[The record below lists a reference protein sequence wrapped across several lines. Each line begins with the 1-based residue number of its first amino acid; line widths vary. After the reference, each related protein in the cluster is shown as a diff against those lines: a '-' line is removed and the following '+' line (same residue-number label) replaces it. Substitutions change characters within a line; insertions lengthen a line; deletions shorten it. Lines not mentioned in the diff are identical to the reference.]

1 MLESEKC
8 NFAALS
14 CIGETYELLGETV
27 LSTSYY
33 RSAVVDCNST
43 DLSTL
48 LRYTNILLES
58 GEGEGEGGEDEVE
71 ECKLNIIDNESRSNN
86 KYKMILDILSPYVT
100 ESIHIISYKK
110 SSHAR
115 SIDMYI
121 RILLNYVRASVN
133 SVSTNR
139 KICKSECNSVRN
151 SSKHCDDYNKN
162 NEKENYDNN
171 NKSNND
177 DKNNNNNFSNNN
189 SNINDNDNQ
198 SNDNYNF
205 KIQESISIL
214 ETIAFH
220 FPTNIDSLKL
230 LHSLLIR
237 SRNYLKSLEISKK
250 IVINYP
256 TSCFGHYLMG
266 RSLLEL
272 NRSKESISALN
283 VSIMLHKKK
292 ESKSTEIGIKS
303 ELKEKFISIFGKVQS
318 NKNEKIEI
326 QNPEFFLLR
335 SKFLLAMAHFS
346 LLEYVRSVP
355 LLISVIEI
363 IESGTVE
370 EDKSFLPG
378 TFLSGS
384 SGTFFEVDNY
394 YLEKNAYCALG
405 SSYYFTEDYF
415 GAYVP
420 LLRCTALIKKFLM
433 GNNLMD
439 FDDDGNTEDLREL
452 SSGRERAEKMEI
464 MNENREE
471 KGDIVYSNTK
481 VNIALRQE
489 VKKRNEGSRNKVD
502 EETNT
507 KINEKYFV
515 FASEKWSQLSQ
526 VQHFLE
532 FKEESVNSKLIAI
545 KISKKMEI
553 KSSKNFHDNVNN
565 EKYEE
570 NKNIKNKAYL
580 GEEKFSVNENMNLV
594 NDVKKWEEKV
604 KVKER
609 EDEKE
614 EEKKM
619 EKEKTKEKEEEEEKM
634 KMKEREDEKEEE
646 KKMKKEKTKEKE
658 EEEEKMKMKEREDE
672 KEEEKEKTKEKEEE
686 EKEEEKIK
694 LKEGMRKVEDST
706 ALFED
711 DAQITLL
718 ADKVTATRTTSTST
732 STSTGLITEEENV
745 EVALKST
752 SAAVT
757 MTMEIES
764 ITQTKTAKEGTRNN
778 IDDSLIMNDDRRKN
792 HNENGK
798 KNSDI
803 DRNGIEI
810 ENRNENKTKISTT
823 DLMAKE
829 VSDVIDLSTASK
841 AIKNQE
847 HSIEVAEHS
856 DDLSNTTHE
865 LKDSLPQKLPQIS
878 NEINIMN
885 KQGEGNKVPVEGE
898 KEKEEEEK
906 EKEKEETDNDKEKE
920 EMESESNL
928 QIGSVETKAERELEK
943 DKEETYNNEGNRMV
957 ENKDKNMSKMEI
969 ETEIGTKIEIETE
982 IGTKIEIETEI
993 GTKMEIETEIGT
1005 KMEIETEIGTKIEIE
1020 TEIGTKIEIED
1031 GSAVNRSVS
1040 ISPSSDSD
1048 SVSVV
1053 TFDSFS
1059 IDDMIT
1065 CDTTKND
1072 KTSGNT
1078 ISGVTSTGVITSDD
1092 IATNIDDDSS
1102 HDANTKNLSTTIT
1115 ADAITSNLST
1125 LLPIPPVPTLSPL
1138 LVPLLPP
1145 PLPSSSSSPPPPL
1158 PPSPPPP
1165 PPVPSPAAI
1174 RVASQYMKMAAA
1186 YVTRGDY
1193 ELALKQLSKAEKK
1206 AEFFL
1211 DIFMMRGQVYEALG
1225 QVRRKEKKCLVYVLF
1240 VLYCLV

>member
-8 NFAALS
+8 NYAALS

-58 GEGEGEGGEDEVE
+58 EEGEGEGGEDEVE

-292 ESKSTEIGIKS
+292 ESESTEIGIKS

-545 KISKKMEI
+545 KISKKMKI
-553 KSSKNFHDNVNN
+553 KSSKTFHDNVNN

-580 GEEKFSVNENMNLV
+580 GEEKVSVNENMNLV
-594 NDVKKWEEKV
+594 NDVKKWEEKM
-604 KVKER
+604 KMKEKD
-609 EDEKE
+609 EEKE

-619 EKEKTKEKEEEEEKM
+619 EKEKTKEKEEEEEKV
-634 KMKEREDEKEEE
+634 KVKVREKD
-646 KKMKKEKTKEKE
+646 
-658 EEEEKMKMKEREDE
+658 
-672 KEEEKEKTKEKEEE
+672 E
-686 EKEEEKIK
+686 EKEEKKIK
-694 LKEGMRKVEDST
+694 VKEGMRKVEDST

-718 ADKVTATRTTSTST
+718 ADKVTATRTTST

-906 EKEKEETDNDKEKE
+906 EKEKEETDNEKEKE

-957 ENKDKNMSKMEI
+957 ENKDKNM
-969 ETEIGTKIEIETE
+969 
-982 IGTKIEIETEI
+982 
-993 GTKMEIETEIGT
+993 
-1005 KMEIETEIGTKIEIE
+1005 EIE

-1040 ISPSSDSD
+1040 ISPSSDSDSD

-1092 IATNIDDDSS
+1092 KTSGNTISGVTSTGVITSDDIATNIDDDSS
-1102 HDANTKNLSTTIT
+1102 DGANTKNLSTTIT

-1145 PLPSSSSSPPPPL
+1145 PLPSSSSTPPPPL

-1206 AEFFL
+1206 AEFFP

-1225 QVRRKEKKCLVYVLF
+1225 QVRRKEKKCLLYVLF

>member
-189 SNINDNDNQ
+189 SNINDNYNQ

-292 ESKSTEIGIKS
+292 EFKSTEIGIKS

-481 VNIALRQE
+481 INIALRQE
-489 VKKRNEGSRNKVD
+489 VKKRNEGNRNKVD

-515 FASEKWSQLSQ
+515 FASEKWNQLSQ

-532 FKEESVNSKLIAI
+532 FEEESVNSKLIAI
-545 KISKKMEI
+545 KISKKMKI
-553 KSSKNFHDNVNN
+553 KSSKTFHDNVNN

-580 GEEKFSVNENMNLV
+580 GEEKVSANENMNLV
-594 NDVKKWEEKV
+594 NDVKKW
-604 KVKER
+604 
-609 EDEKE
+609 
-614 EEKKM
+614 
-619 EKEKTKEKEEEEEKM
+619 EEKM

-658 EEEEKMKMKEREDE
+658 EEEEKVKVRGRDEE
-672 KEEEKEKTKEKEEE
+672 KEEEKMEKEKTKEKEEE
-686 EKEEEKIK
+686 EEKVK
-694 LKEGMRKVEDST
+694 VKEGMRKVEDST

-718 ADKVTATRTTSTST
+718 ADKVTTSTSTSTSRSTST

-798 KNSDI
+798 KNGDI

-928 QIGSVETKAERELEK
+928 QIGSVETKAERDLEK

-993 GTKMEIETEIGT
+993 GTK
-1005 KMEIETEIGTKIEIE
+1005 
-1020 TEIGTKIEIED
+1020 IGTKIEIED

-1048 SVSVV
+1048 SDSVSVV
-1053 TFDSFS
+1053 TFDPFS
-1059 IDDMIT
+1059 IDDVIT

-1078 ISGVTSTGVITSDD
+1078 TSGVTSTGVITSDDKTSGNTISGVTSTDVITSDD

-1102 HDANTKNLSTTIT
+1102 DGANTKNLSTTIT

-1125 LLPIPPVPTLSPL
+1125 LLPIPPLPTPSPL

-1145 PLPSSSSSPPPPL
+1145 HLPSSSSSPPPL
-1158 PPSPPPP
+1158 SPSPPPP

-1206 AEFFL
+1206 AEFFP

-1225 QVRRKEKKCLVYVLF
+1225 QVRRKEKKCLLYVLF

>member
-58 GEGEGEGGEDEVE
+58 EEGEGEGGEDEVE

-292 ESKSTEIGIKS
+292 ESESTEIGIKS

-515 FASEKWSQLSQ
+515 FASEKWNQLSQ

-580 GEEKFSVNENMNLV
+580 GEEKVSVNENMNLV
-594 NDVKKWEEKV
+594 NDVKKWEEKM
-604 KVKER
+604 KMKER

-634 KMKEREDEKEEE
+634 KMK
-646 KKMKKEKTKEKE
+646 
-658 EEEEKMKMKEREDE
+658 MKEREDE
-672 KEEEKEKTKEKEEE
+672 KEEEKVKV
-686 EKEEEKIK
+686 
-694 LKEGMRKVEDST
+694 KEGMRKVEDST

-718 ADKVTATRTTSTST
+718 ADKVTATRTTST

-906 EKEKEETDNDKEKE
+906 EKEKEKEETDNDKEKE

-957 ENKDKNMSKMEI
+957 ENKAKNMSKM
-969 ETEIGTKIEIETE
+969 
-982 IGTKIEIETEI
+982 
-993 GTKMEIETEIGT
+993 
-1005 KMEIETEIGTKIEIE
+1005 EIE

-1048 SVSVV
+1048 SDSVSVV
-1053 TFDSFS
+1053 TFDPFS
-1059 IDDMIT
+1059 IDDVIT

-1078 ISGVTSTGVITSDD
+1078 TSGVTSTGVITSDDKTSGNTISGVTSTDVITSDD

-1145 PLPSSSSSPPPPL
+1145 PLPSSSSTPPPPL